1 MKRSIFTLAVTLA
14 LGIAVGAGLTSFVNA
29 MQHVKVKELY
39 KADLVTSEGKEASM
53 FLAELGPGANMGK
66 HYHPGDA
73 FAYILEGT
81 MLLEIVGKESVT
93 LKPGQSGSLPPRT
106 VHDDKNASQTAPLK
120 FLVFHVAK
128 KGDPLAVPVQW
139 ANVGD
144 VWRPAY
150 MTRMEHSPTSATGTG
165 WERTPWQATEQAAR
179 NTIWR
184 TSIKWNSAPVGIT
197 LVMSTVL
204 GLADGC

>member
-1 MKRSIFTLAVTLA
+1 M
-14 LGIAVGAGLTSFVNA
+14 SFVNA
-29 MQHVKVKELY
+29 MQHVKVMELY

-128 KGDPLAVPVQW
+128 KGDPLAVPVQ
-139 ANVGD
+139 
-144 VWRPAY
+144 
-150 MTRMEHSPTSATGTG
+150 
-165 WERTPWQATEQAAR
+165 
-179 NTIWR
+179 
-184 TSIKWNSAPVGIT
+184 
-197 LVMSTVL
+197 
-204 GLADGC
+204 

>member
-1 MKRSIFTLAVTLA
+1 MSVMIDRRRQTVWTAIEGDDSQYEGGLDMKRSTFTFAGTLA
-14 LGIAVGAGLTSFVNA
+14 LGIAIGAGMTGFLNA
-29 MQHVKVKELY
+29 MQHAKVTELY

-53 FLAELGPGANMGK
+53 FLAELAPGANMGK

-93 LKPGQSGSLPPRT
+93 LKPGQSGSLPPQT

-128 KGDPLAVPVQW
+128 KGDPLAVPAQ
-139 ANVGD
+139 
-144 VWRPAY
+144 
-150 MTRMEHSPTSATGTG
+150 
-165 WERTPWQATEQAAR
+165 
-179 NTIWR
+179 
-184 TSIKWNSAPVGIT
+184 
-197 LVMSTVL
+197 
-204 GLADGC
+204 

>member
-14 LGIAVGAGLTSFVNA
+14 LGIAVGAGMTSFVNA
-29 MQHVKVKELY
+29 MQHVKVTELY
-39 KADLVTSEGKEASM
+39 KADLVTCEGKEASM

-128 KGDPLAVPVQW
+128 KGDPLAVPVQ
-139 ANVGD
+139 
-144 VWRPAY
+144 
-150 MTRMEHSPTSATGTG
+150 
-165 WERTPWQATEQAAR
+165 
-179 NTIWR
+179 
-184 TSIKWNSAPVGIT
+184 
-197 LVMSTVL
+197 
-204 GLADGC
+204 

>member
-1 MKRSIFTLAVTLA
+1 MKRSTFTLAGTLV
-14 LGIAVGAGLTSFVNA
+14 LGIAIGAGLTGLVNA
-29 MQHVKVKELY
+29 MQHVKVSEIY
-39 KADLVTSEGKEASM
+39 KASLVTSEGQEASM

-93 LKPGQSGSLPPRT
+93 LKPGQGGSLPPKV

-128 KGDPLAVPVQW
+128 KGEPLAVPAQ
-139 ANVGD
+139 
-144 VWRPAY
+144 
-150 MTRMEHSPTSATGTG
+150 
-165 WERTPWQATEQAAR
+165 
-179 NTIWR
+179 
-184 TSIKWNSAPVGIT
+184 
-197 LVMSTVL
+197 
-204 GLADGC
+204 

>member
-1 MKRSIFTLAVTLA
+1 MNRPIFTLAVTLA
-14 LGIAVGAGLTSFVNA
+14 IGIVVGAGTMSFVNA

-39 KADLVTSEGKEASM
+39 KADLVTCEGKEASM
-53 FLAELGPGANMGK
+53 FLAELGAGANMGK

-120 FLVFHVAK
+120 FLVFHIAK
-128 KGDPLAVPVQW
+128 KGDPLAVPVQ
-139 ANVGD
+139 
-144 VWRPAY
+144 
-150 MTRMEHSPTSATGTG
+150 
-165 WERTPWQATEQAAR
+165 
-179 NTIWR
+179 
-184 TSIKWNSAPVGIT
+184 
-197 LVMSTVL
+197 
-204 GLADGC
+204 